1 MMNDT
6 EERLS
11 KLEEK
16 LAEYDRLIAGLKAY
30 ARLTPAGRVLLKAL
44 GAS

>member
-1 MMNDT
+1 VST

-11 KLEEK
+11 RLEAK
-16 LAEYDRLIAGLKAY
+16 LAEHEGLIAKLKAY
-30 ARLTPAGRVLLKAL
+30 ALLTPAGRVLLKAL